1 MDMTD
6 RYENLCEL
14 ELFEERDS
22 TEYEVPDYF
31 AARVEQVDEM
41 FADTDINPTVYPAEE
56 TLYSLLAEGDVPED
70 RDIIL
75 ALVGDFADYVGEL
88 EPGDFEE
95 YEGEYVTPEDVEN
108 TVLKID
114 VSETNSLPADVDV
127 ENIEFEIPIDQP
139 PTP

>member
-1 MDMTD
+1 MTD
-6 RYENLCEL
+6 RYENLNEL

-22 TEYEVPDYF
+22 EEYEVSDYL
-31 AARVEQVDEM
+31 AERVKQVDEM

-56 TLYSLLAEGDVPED
+56 TLSSLLIEGNITED

-75 ALVGDFADYVGEL
+75 AMVGDFTEYIGEL
-88 EPGDFEE
+88 QPGDFEE
-95 YEGEYVTPEDVEN
+95 YGGEYLTPEDVEN

-114 VSETNSLPADVDV
+114 VSETDSLPGDVDV
-127 ENIEFEIPIDQP
+127 ENIEFEIPVDQP